1 MLSNKI
7 ISLFQQRKYIPLTEK
22 EKEEFSKILI
32 ELDIPLNSSFA
43 EFNLSTIGPT
53 FSGRGYELY
62 NVCWFK
68 LYSMDLDYAIAMAL
82 NVLKLPKE
90 YLPLSSFECESGFFY
105 NRNTEEVVYIELGES
120 LIAFQN
126 NKLKPQWKDFN
137 AFLEWF
143 FKVG

>member
-7 ISLFQQRKYIPLTEK
+7 ISLFQQRKYIPLTER

-68 LYSMDLDYAIAMAL
+68 LYSKDLDYAIETAL
-82 NVLKLPKE
+82 NILRLPKE
-90 YLPLSSFECESGFFY
+90 YLPLDSFESESGFFTTAIQRRCY
-105 NRNTEEVVYIELGES
+105 GLN
-120 LIAFQN
+120 
-126 NKLKPQWKDFN
+126 
-137 AFLEWF
+137 
-143 FKVG
+143 